1 MSIFSYLFE
10 NNRHQATFSTLPV
23 VVGSNYTKIKLKCAS
38 FGLED
43 WRVARNQN
51 GAFICRRNLHQ
62 AQPRILHGLRLV
74 WGAWI
79 TFGAPPSPTLATSLV
94 VLVLLFLSWSCKQ
107 RSWLFWC
114 WSWSC
119 YFGLVYITDTP
130 VPRRPGRSVPIR
142 FCTPTYAN
150 KV

>member
-23 VVGSNYTKIKLKCAS
+23 VVGSSRLHKNQIKVRFFRPGRLAS
-38 FGLED
+38 GEKSKRRIYLQKEPSSGSAQDTSWAKTRLGGLD
-43 WRVARNQN
+43 Y
-51 GAFICRRNLHQ
+51 
-62 AQPRILHGLRLV
+62 V
-74 WGAWI
+74 WG
-79 TFGAPPSPTLATSLV
+79 PPSPTLATSLV

-119 YFGLVYITDTP
+119 YFGLGLVILVLFTSLTP
-130 VPRRPGRSVPIR
+130 PSQGGRVVASP
-142 FCTPTYAN
+142 
-150 KV
+150 